1 MMRLI
6 NANNLK
12 PDAQWDGFY
21 NCYSAFSI
29 SQIDDA
35 PTVQAVP
42 IDVLYELKSEVE
54 KFISQPRGYIKEVYE
69 MGKDNAYENV
79 LELIAMKI
87 LEYGSDAE

>member
-6 NANNLK
+6 DADNLK

-35 PTVQAVP
+35 STVKAVP
-42 IDVLYELKSEVE
+42 IKALYELKSEVE
-54 KFISQPRGYIKEVYE
+54 KFISQPRGYMKEVYE

-79 LELIAMKI
+79 LELIDMKI